1 VGPVFS
7 YFDLLLLIC
16 LGNLGIRIPF
26 FAVSER
32 AVSERRH
39 GVAQVPPY
47 QALKEAPTE
56 IRRAATLALVCSSV
70 SRAIAILTSTIIIAT
85 LPTWFPGLLAF
96 QPLPI
101 ALVVLT
107 VGCAIVGGKGSRIRE
122 RIASRDFEKAR
133 SASLSAAILGF
144 VIAGAV
150 PGILYFYLYMR
161 VGNVMIKRRPDDPK
175 TIYLLPHP
183 SEGIFLGRYIG
194 WAAAYLLILYIR
206 YTQLPTGLRG
216 ISDWLSPVLGV
227 HFNTL
232 IVAVY
237 LIFTNPLTYPPV
249 FQLWITAGLLG
260 GIIAG
265 GKVGRGFMVGL
276 AVFLSTL
283 GAMGLAALSIFR
295 GVTSGGFPNIPPP
308 PPGFSLIAAATGPV
322 ATDLLP
328 LFLQAS
334 SPTDPAFIQSV
345 ALTLARNAGLIFA
358 IVTIS
363 GRAASLIWLGGI
375 DLAKYVFVLIHGKP
389 GLKENRNIV
398 DRPVLKTAVILLML
412 LPIFAIPHIS
422 TTSPPFQAPI
432 PGPYEQR
439 LDVTLSMLGAPNM
452 SLQLTNLDLSSKGLV
467 EDNNY
472 AGANVAAF
480 IVNNNDSQAF
490 GNGQQSQMLQIISQ
504 PALVTFYSGDPK
516 TTAAESAAVEA
527 QFSQALGVPFTT
539 IFSLPMGGQGTATIY
554 APNPELSNYDALTK
568 LMALLPSQSFSN
580 LINRANIQN
589 MKYFA
594 AIGVVPITV
603 NGVQITG
610 FSFDMNV
617 QFPRQYFKGGVHQL
631 DLKTLLGFQNN
642 ILGDPAANASIVS
655 MSFQPG
661 TVLYS
666 PLFPNPVYNNAT
678 STYYLNVTSSSQP
691 DFVANFNY
699 PFAPDIVIQK
709 TSTPASG
716 PVGTT
721 HIVVVTIQNL
731 DNVTV
736 TSLNAND
743 PQTSSNY
750 AQTLQLSPN
759 GAQAI
764 QAAILTPGNSVTLSY
779 TVTTVSS
786 GVYVLSPAIA
796 SLLWTAPNGTKITY
810 TISTD
815 PTEITSLA
823 GPITQ
828 FTRTFTDFQP
838 YSYLLLIPLLL
849 TPVIETYRLV
859 KRRARRKKEK
869 EMQSF
874 YAAPP
879 PPPQQNLPKAPDTG
893 TGSNPNNPPPS

>member
-1 VGPVFS
+1 
-7 YFDLLLLIC
+7 
-16 LGNLGIRIPF
+16 
-26 FAVSER
+26 
-32 AVSERRH
+32 
-39 GVAQVPPY
+39 VAQVPPY
-47 QALKEAPTE
+47 QDLKEAPKE
-56 IRRAATLALVCSSV
+56 IRRAATVALVCNSV
-70 SRAIAILTSTIIIAT
+70 SRAIGILTSTIIIAT
-85 LPTWFPGLLAF
+85 LPTWVPGLLAY
-96 QPLPI
+96 QPIPI

-107 VGCAIVGGKGSRIRE
+107 IGCAIVGSKGSRIRE
-122 RIASRDFEKAR
+122 RIASRDYEKAR

-144 VIAGAV
+144 IIAGV
-150 PGILYFYLYMR
+150 IPGILYIYLYTR
-161 VGNVMIKRRPDDPK
+161 VGNVMVKRRPDDPK

-183 SEGIFLGRYIG
+183 SEGLFLGRYIG
-194 WAAAYLLILYIR
+194 WAAAYLLVLYIG

-249 FQLWITAGLLG
+249 LSLWITAGLLG
-260 GIIAG
+260 GIVAG

-345 ALTLARNAGLIFA
+345 ALTLARNAGLIFT

-363 GRAASLIWLGGI
+363 GRAASLIWLGSI
-375 DLAKYVFVLIHGKP
+375 DLAKYVVVLIHGKP
-389 GLKENRNIV
+389 GLKENRNVV

-422 TTSPPFQAPI
+422 TTSPPFQAAV

-439 LDVTLSMLGAPNM
+439 LDVALGMLGAPNM

-467 EDNNY
+467 QDNNY

-490 GNGQQSQMLQIISQ
+490 GNGEQSQMLQIISQ

-580 LINRANIQN
+580 LINPANIQN

-617 QFPRQYFKGGVHQL
+617 QFPRQYYKGGPHQL

-642 ILGDPAANASIVS
+642 IVGDPAANASLVS

-661 TVLYS
+661 TILYS
-666 PLFPNPVYNNAT
+666 PLFPNPFYNNAT

-716 PVGTT
+716 PVGTI

-731 DNVTV
+731 DSVTI
-736 TSLNAND
+736 TNLNASD

-750 AQTLQLSPN
+750 AQTLQISPSGTRTLPPSFLN
-759 GAQAI
+759 
-764 QAAILTPGNSVTLSY
+764 PGNSLTLSY
-779 TVTTVSS
+779 TVTTTSS
-786 GVYVLSPAIA
+786 GVYVLSPATA
-796 SLLWTAPNGTKITY
+796 TFLWTAPNGTNISY

-823 GPITQ
+823 GPLTQ

-849 TPVIETYRLV
+849 TPVVETYRLF
-859 KRRARRKKEK
+859 KRRTRRKKEK

-874 YAAPP
+874 YSAPP
-879 PPPQQNLPKAPDTG
+879 APPQLTVVKPADSS
-893 TGSNPNNPPPS
+893 TGSNTSNPPQS

>member
-1 VGPVFS
+1 
-7 YFDLLLLIC
+7 
-16 LGNLGIRIPF
+16 
-26 FAVSER
+26 
-32 AVSERRH
+32 
-39 GVAQVPPY
+39 VAQVPPY
-47 QALKEAPTE
+47 QALKEAPRE
-56 IRRAATLALVCSSV
+56 IRQAATVAHVCSSV
-70 SRAIAILTSTIIIAT
+70 SRALGILFSTIIIAT
-85 LPTWFPGLLAF
+85 LPTWFPGLLAY
-96 QPLPI
+96 QPIPI

-122 RIASRDFEKAR
+122 RIASREFETAR

-144 VIAGAV
+144 VIGGVIPGA
-150 PGILYFYLYMR
+150 LYIYLYTR
-161 VGNVMIKRRPDDPK
+161 VGNVMVKRRPDDPK

-183 SEGIFLGRYIG
+183 SEGLFLGRYVG
-194 WAAAYLLILYIR
+194 WAAAYLLVLYVG

-249 FQLWITAGLLG
+249 FTLWITAGLLG
-260 GIIAG
+260 GLIAG

-295 GVTSGGFPNIPPP
+295 GVTSGGFPSIPPP

-363 GRAASLIWLGGI
+363 GRAASLVWLGGI
-375 DLAKYVFVLIHGKP
+375 DLVKYVFVLIRGKP
-389 GLKENRNIV
+389 GLKEDRSIV
-398 DRPVLKTAVILLML
+398 DRPVLKTAVVLLML
-412 LPIFAIPHIS
+412 LPLFAIPYFS
-422 TTSPPFQAPI
+422 TTSAPFQVPV

-439 LDVTLSMLGAPNM
+439 LDVALGMLGAPNM

-467 EDNNY
+467 QDNNY

-480 IVNNNDSQAF
+480 IVDNNDSQAF
-490 GNGQQSQMLQIISQ
+490 GGGQQSQMLQIISQ
-504 PALVTFYSGDPK
+504 PALVTVYSGDPK

-527 QFSQALGVPFTT
+527 QFSQALGVSFTT

-568 LMALLPSQSFSN
+568 LMGLLPSQSFSN
-580 LINRANIQN
+580 LINPANVQN

-617 QFPRQYFKGGVHQL
+617 QFPRQYYKGGVHQL

-642 ILGDPAANASIVS
+642 IVGDPAANASLVS
-655 MSFQPG
+655 MTFQPG
-661 TVLYS
+661 TILYS
-666 PLFPNPVYNNAT
+666 PLFPNPFYNNAT

-691 DFVANFNY
+691 DFVASFNY

-736 TSLNAND
+736 SNLNITDAETS
-743 PQTSSNY
+743 PNY
-750 AQTLQLSPN
+750 AKTLQISPS
-759 GAQAI
+759 GAQAM
-764 QAAILTPGNSVTLSY
+764 QAAILTPGNSLTLSY

-786 GVYVLSPAIA
+786 GVYVLSPATVNF
-796 SLLWTAPNGTKITY
+796 LWTAPNSTRITY
-810 TISTD
+810 SVATE

-849 TPVIETYRLV
+849 TPVVETYRLV
-859 KRRARRKKEK
+859 RRRAQRKKEK

-874 YAAPP
+874 YSTPP
-879 PPPQQNLPKAPDTG
+879 PTPQPSAVKPPEST
-893 TGSNPNNPPPS
+893 TGSTDNNPPSS

>member
-1 VGPVFS
+1 
-7 YFDLLLLIC
+7 
-16 LGNLGIRIPF
+16 
-26 FAVSER
+26 
-32 AVSERRH
+32 
-39 GVAQVPPY
+39 VAQVPPY

-56 IRRAATLALVCSSV
+56 IRQAATVALVCSSV
-70 SRAIAILTSTIIIAT
+70 SRAIGILTSTIIIAT
-85 LPTWFPGLLAF
+85 LPTWFPGLLAY
-96 QPLPI
+96 QPIPI
-101 ALVVLT
+101 LLVVLT

-122 RIASRDFEKAR
+122 RIASRDYEKAR

-144 VIAGAV
+144 IIAGVV
-150 PGILYFYLYMR
+150 PGVLYFYLYMR
-161 VGNVMIKRRPDDPK
+161 VGNVMVKRRPDDPK

-194 WAAAYLLILYIR
+194 WAAAYLLILYIG

-249 FQLWITAGLLG
+249 FSLWVTAGLLG

-322 ATDLLP
+322 ANDLLP

-345 ALTLARNAGLIFA
+345 TLTLARNAGLIFA

>member
-1 VGPVFS
+1 
-7 YFDLLLLIC
+7 
-16 LGNLGIRIPF
+16 LGIRIPF

-39 GVAQVPPY
+39 SVAQVPPY

-56 IRRAATLALVCSSV
+56 IRRAATVALVCSSV
-70 SRAIAILTSTIIIAT
+70 SRAIGILTSTIIIAT
-85 LPTWFPGLLAF
+85 LPTWVPGLIAY

-107 VGCAIVGGKGSRIRE
+107 IGSAIVGGKASRIRE

-144 VIAGAV
+144 IIAGGV
-150 PGILYFYLYMR
+150 PGVLYLYLYTR
-161 VGNVMIKRRPDDPK
+161 VGNVMVKRRPDDPK

-183 SEGIFLGRYIG
+183 SEGLFLGRYIG
-194 WAAAYLLILYIR
+194 WAAAYLLILFIG

-237 LIFTNPLTYPPV
+237 LIFTNPLTYPPILE
-249 FQLWITAGLLG
+249 LWITAGLLG

-295 GVTSGGFPNIPPP
+295 GVTSGGFPSIPPP

-322 ATDLLP
+322 ATDILP

-334 SPTDPAFIQSV
+334 RPTDPAFIQSV

-363 GRAASLIWLGGI
+363 GRAASLIWLGSI

-389 GLKENRNIV
+389 DLKENRNVV
-398 DRPVLKTAVILLML
+398 DRPVLKTAVLLLML
-412 LPIFAIPHIS
+412 LPIFAMPHFAAP
-422 TTSPPFQAPI
+422 SPAVQAAI
-432 PGPYEQR
+432 PGPYQQR
-439 LDVTLSMLGAPNM
+439 LDVALGMLGAPNM

-467 EDNNY
+467 QDNNY

-480 IVNNNDSQAF
+480 IVNNNDSQAL
-490 GNGQQSQMLQIISQ
+490 GNGQQSQMLQVISQ
-504 PALVTFYSGDPK
+504 PALVTSYSGDPK

-539 IFSLPMGGQGTATIY
+539 IFSLPIGGQGTATIY
-554 APNPELSNYDALTK
+554 APNPELSNLDAMTK
-568 LMALLPSQSFSN
+568 LMGLLPSQSFSSLVN
-580 LINRANIQN
+580 PANIQN
-589 MKYFA
+589 VKYFA
-594 AIGVVPITV
+594 AIGIVPITV
-603 NGVQITG
+603 NGVKITG

-642 ILGDPAANASIVS
+642 IVGDPAANASIVS

-661 TVLYS
+661 TILYS
-666 PLFPNPVYNNAT
+666 PLCCNPLYNNAT
-678 STYYLNVTSSSQP
+678 SIYLLTVTSSSRP
-691 DFVANFNY
+691 DFIANFTY

-709 TSTPASG
+709 TSTPALG

-736 TSLNAND
+736 TSLNVND

-750 AQTLQLSPN
+750 AQTLQLSPK
-759 GAQAI
+759 GPQAM
-764 QAAILTPGNSVTLSY
+764 QAAILTPGNSLTLSY

-786 GVYVLSPAIA
+786 GVYVLSPATVNF
-796 SLLWTAPNGTKITY
+796 LWTAPNSTKINY
-810 TISTD
+810 VVATD

-849 TPVIETYRLV
+849 TPIIETYRLF
-859 KRRARRKKEK
+859 KRRAQRRKEK

-874 YAAPP
+874 YSTLPPAPQASALKP
-879 PPPQQNLPKAPDTG
+879 PDS
-893 TGSNPNNPPPS
+893 GSGSTSNNPPSS

>member
-1 VGPVFS
+1 
-7 YFDLLLLIC
+7 
-16 LGNLGIRIPF
+16 
-26 FAVSER
+26 
-32 AVSERRH
+32 
-39 GVAQVPPY
+39 VAQVPPY
-47 QALKEAPTE
+47 QALKEAPKE
-56 IRRAATLALVCSSV
+56 IRRAATVALVCSSV
-70 SRAIAILTSTIIIAT
+70 SRAIGILTSTIIIAT
-85 LPTWFPGLLAF
+85 LPTWFPGLLAY

-107 VGCAIVGGKGSRIRE
+107 IGCAIVGGKGSRIRE

-144 VIAGAV
+144 IIAGV
-150 PGILYFYLYMR
+150 IPGILYIYLYTR
-161 VGNVMIKRRPDDPK
+161 VGNVMVKRRPDDPK

-183 SEGIFLGRYIG
+183 SEGLFLGRYIG
-194 WAAAYLLILYIR
+194 WAAAYLLILYIG

-216 ISDWLSPVLGV
+216 VSDWLSPVLGV

-249 FQLWITAGLLG
+249 FQLWVTAGLLG

-295 GVTSGGFPNIPPP
+295 GVTSGGFPHIPPP

-322 ATDLLP
+322 ASDLLP

-363 GRAASLIWLGGI
+363 GRAASLMWLGSI
-375 DLAKYVFVLIHGKP
+375 DLVKYVFVLIHGKP
-389 GLKENRNIV
+389 GLKEDRSIV

-412 LPIFAIPHIS
+412 LPVFAIPHLS
-422 TTSPPFQAPI
+422 TTSPPIQAPI

-439 LDVTLSMLGAPNM
+439 LDVALGMLGTPNTT
-452 SLQLTNLDLSSKGLV
+452 LQLTNLDLSSKGLV
-467 EDNNY
+467 QDNNY

-480 IVNNNDSQAF
+480 IVNNNDSQAL

-568 LMALLPSQSFSN
+568 LMALLPSQSFSS
-580 LINRANIQN
+580 LINPANIQN
-589 MKYFA
+589 VKYFA
-594 AIGVVPITV
+594 AIGLVPITINRV
-603 NGVQITG
+603 KING
-610 FSFDMNV
+610 FSFDMNIR
-617 QFPRQYFKGGVHQL
+617 FPRQYFKGGAHQL

-642 ILGDPAANASIVS
+642 IVGDPAANVSLIS

-661 TVLYS
+661 TILY
-666 PLFPNPVYNNAT
+666 NPPSLNPYWNTTT
-678 STYYLNVTSSSQP
+678 STYYLNVASSSQP

-709 TSTPASG
+709 TSSPDLG

-721 HIVVVTIQNL
+721 HVVVVTVQNL
-731 DNVTV
+731 DNVTI
-736 TSLNAND
+736 TGLNVSDAE
-743 PQTSSNY
+743 TSSNY
-750 AQTLQLSPN
+750 AQTLQISPS
-759 GAQAI
+759 GTQAL
-764 QAAILTPGNSVTLSY
+764 QAAILAPGNSLTLSY

-786 GVYVLSPAIA
+786 GVYVLSPAVVNF
-796 SLLWTAPNGTKITY
+796 LWTAPNGTKIAY
-810 TISTD
+810 TVTTD

-859 KRRARRKKEK
+859 RRRAQRKKEK

-874 YAAPP
+874 YSAPP
-879 PPPQQNLPKAPDTG
+879 TPPQQSLPKPPDPSAGSTG
-893 TGSNPNNPPPS
+893 NNPSPSS

>member
-1 VGPVFS
+1 M
-7 YFDLLLLIC
+7 
-16 LGNLGIRIPF
+16 
-26 FAVSER
+26 
-32 AVSERRH
+32 
-39 GVAQVPPY
+39 AQVPPY
-47 QALKEAPTE
+47 QALKEAPKE
-56 IRRAATLALVCSSV
+56 VRRAATVALICSSAA
-70 SRAIAILTSTIIIAT
+70 RALAILTSTIIIAT
-85 LPTWFPGLLAF
+85 LPTWYPGLLAY

-107 VGCAIVGGKGSRIRE
+107 VGCTIVAGKGSRIRE
-122 RIASRDFEKAR
+122 RIASREFEKAR

-144 VIAGAV
+144 VIGGV
-150 PGILYFYLYMR
+150 IPGILYFYLYTR
-161 VGNVMIKRRPDDPK
+161 VGNVMVKRRPDDPK

-183 SEGIFLGRYIG
+183 SEGLFLGRYVG
-194 WAAAYLLILYIR
+194 WAAAYLLVLYIG

-249 FQLWITAGLLG
+249 LTLWITAGLLG
-260 GIIAG
+260 GLIAG

-322 ATDLLP
+322 ASDLLP

-345 ALTLARNAGLIFA
+345 TLTLARNAGLIFA

-363 GRAASLIWLGGI
+363 GRAASLVWLGSI
-375 DLAKYVFVLIHGKP
+375 DLAKYVFVLIRGKP

-398 DRPVLKTAVILLML
+398 DRPVLKTAVVLLML
-412 LPIFAIPHIS
+412 LPLFAIPHIS
-422 TTSPPFQAPI
+422 TTLPPFQAPV

-439 LDVTLSMLGAPNM
+439 LDVALGMLGAPNM
-452 SLQLTNLDLSSKGLV
+452 SLQMTNLDLSSKGLV
-467 EDNNY
+467 QDNNY

-480 IVNNNDSQAF
+480 IVDNNDSQAF
-490 GNGQQSQMLQIISQ
+490 GSGQQSQVLQIISQ
-504 PALVTFYSGDPK
+504 PALVTVYSGDPK

-554 APNPELSNYDALTK
+554 APNPELSNHDALTK
-568 LMALLPSQSFSN
+568 LMGLLPSQSFSS
-580 LINRANIQN
+580 LINPANVQN

-617 QFPRQYFKGGVHQL
+617 QFPRQYYKGGVHQL
-631 DLKTLLGFQNN
+631 DLKTLLGFPNS
-642 ILGDPAANASIVS
+642 IIGDPAANVS
-655 MSFQPG
+655 AITMSFQTG
-661 TVLYS
+661 TILYS
-666 PLFPNPVYNNAT
+666 PRCCNPLYNNAT
-678 STYYLNVTSSSQP
+678 STYYLNVTSSSRP

-709 TSTPASG
+709 ISTPASG

-736 TSLNAND
+736 SNLNITDVETS
-743 PQTSSNY
+743 PNY
-750 AQTLQLSPN
+750 AKTLQISPS
-759 GAQAI
+759 GAQAM
-764 QAAILTPGNSVTLSY
+764 QAAILTPGNSLTLSY

-786 GVYVLSPAIA
+786 GVYVLSPATVNF
-796 SLLWTAPNGTKITY
+796 LWTAPNSTKITY
-810 TISTD
+810 SVATD
-815 PTEITSLA
+815 PAEITSLA

-849 TPVIETYRLV
+849 TPIIETYRLV
-859 KRRARRKKEK
+859 RRRAQRKKEK

-874 YAAPP
+874 YSTPP
-879 PPPQQNLPKAPDTG
+879 PTQQPSAVKPPDPA
-893 TGSNPNNPPPS
+893 TGSTNNNPPSS

>member
-1 VGPVFS
+1 M
-7 YFDLLLLIC
+7 
-16 LGNLGIRIPF
+16 
-26 FAVSER
+26 
-32 AVSERRH
+32 
-39 GVAQVPPY
+39 AQVPPY

-56 IRRAATLALVCSSV
+56 IRQAATVALVCSSV
-70 SRAIAILTSTIIIAT
+70 SRAIGILTSTIIIAT

-96 QPLPI
+96 QPIPI
-101 ALVVLT
+101 LLVVLT

-122 RIASRDFEKAR
+122 RIASRDYEKAR

-144 VIAGAV
+144 IIAGVV
-150 PGILYFYLYMR
+150 PGVLYFYLYMR
-161 VGNVMIKRRPDDPK
+161 VGNVMVKRRPDDPK

-194 WAAAYLLILYIR
+194 WAAAYLLILYIG

-249 FQLWITAGLLG
+249 LSLWITAGLLG

-322 ATDLLP
+322 ASDLLP

>member
-1 VGPVFS
+1 
-7 YFDLLLLIC
+7 
-16 LGNLGIRIPF
+16 
-26 FAVSER
+26 
-32 AVSERRH
+32 
-39 GVAQVPPY
+39 VAQVPPY

-56 IRRAATLALVCSSV
+56 IRRAATFALVCSSV
-70 SRAIAILTSTIIIAT
+70 SRAIGILTSTIIIAT
-85 LPTWFPGLLAF
+85 LPTWFPGLLAY
-96 QPLPI
+96 QPIPI
-101 ALVVLT
+101 LLVVLT

-122 RIASRDFEKAR
+122 RIASRDYEKAR

-144 VIAGAV
+144 IIAGVV

-161 VGNVMIKRRPDDPK
+161 VGNVMVKRRPDDPK

-183 SEGIFLGRYIG
+183 SEGVFLGRYIG
-194 WAAAYLLILYIR
+194 WAAAYLLILYIG

-249 FQLWITAGLLG
+249 FSLWVTAGLLG

-345 ALTLARNAGLIFA
+345 ALTLARNAGLIFT

-363 GRAASLIWLGGI
+363 GRSASLIWLGGI
-375 DLAKYVFVLIHGKP
+375 DLVKYVFVLIHGKP
-389 GLKENRNIV
+389 GLKENRNVV

-439 LDVTLSMLGAPNM
+439 LDIALGMLGAPNM

-467 EDNNY
+467 QDNNY

-480 IVNNNDSQAF
+480 IVNNNDSQAL

-539 IFSLPMGGQGTATIY
+539 IFSLPMSGQGTATIY

-580 LINRANIQN
+580 LINPTNIQN

-617 QFPRQYFKGGVHQL
+617 QFPRQYYKGGTHQL
-631 DLKTLLGFQNN
+631 DLKTLLGFQSN
-642 ILGDPAANASIVS
+642 IVGDPAANASLVS

-661 TVLYS
+661 TILYS

-678 STYYLNVTSSSQP
+678 STYYLNVTSSSRP

-699 PFAPDIVIQK
+699 PFAPDIVILK

-736 TSLNAND
+736 TSLNATD
-743 PQTSSNY
+743 AQTSSNY
-750 AQTLQLSPN
+750 AQTLQLSPS
-759 GAQAI
+759 GPQAM
-764 QAAILTPGNSVTLSY
+764 QAAILTPGNSATLSY

-786 GVYVLSPAIA
+786 GVYVLSPATVNF
-796 SLLWTAPNGTKITY
+796 LWTVPNGTKITY

-815 PTEITSLA
+815 LITITSLA
-823 GPITQ
+823 GPLTQ

-849 TPVIETYRLV
+849 TPVVETYRLF

-874 YAAPP
+874 YSAPP

-893 TGSNPNNPPPS
+893 AGSNPNKPPPS

>member
-1 VGPVFS
+1 
-7 YFDLLLLIC
+7 
-16 LGNLGIRIPF
+16 
-26 FAVSER
+26 
-32 AVSERRH
+32 
-39 GVAQVPPY
+39 VAQVPPY
-47 QALKEAPTE
+47 QALKEAPKE
-56 IRRAATLALVCSSV
+56 IRQAATVALVCSSV
-70 SRAIAILTSTIIIAT
+70 SRAIGILTSTIIIAT
-85 LPTWFPGLLAF
+85 LPTWVPGLLAY
-96 QPLPI
+96 QPIPI
-101 ALVVLT
+101 LLVVLT
-107 VGCAIVGGKGSRIRE
+107 VGAAIVGGKGSRIRE
-122 RIASRDFEKAR
+122 RIASRDYEKAR

-144 VIAGAV
+144 IIAGGV
-150 PGILYFYLYMR
+150 PGVLYLYLYMR
-161 VGNVMIKRRPDDPK
+161 VGNVMVKRRPDDPQ

-183 SEGIFLGRYIG
+183 SEGLFLGRYIG
-194 WAAAYLLILYIR
+194 WAAAYLLILYIG

-249 FQLWITAGLLG
+249 FSLWITAGLLG

-322 ATDLLP
+322 ASDLLP

-389 GLKENRNIV
+389 GLKENRNV
-398 DRPVLKTAVILLML
+398 VERPVLKTAIILLML
-412 LPIFAIPHIS
+412 LPLFAIPHIS
-422 TTSPPFQAPI
+422 TPSSPFQAPVS
-432 PGPYEQR
+432 GPYEQR
-439 LDVTLSMLGAPNM
+439 LDVALGMLGAPNM

-467 EDNNY
+467 QDNNY

-480 IVNNNDSQAF
+480 IVDNNDPQAF

-504 PALVTFYSGDPK
+504 PALVTFYAGDPK

-580 LINRANIQN
+580 LINPTSIQN

-594 AIGVVPITV
+594 AIGVVPITI
-603 NGVQITG
+603 NGVKLTG

-617 QFPRQYFKGGVHQL
+617 QFPRQYYKGGVHLL
-631 DLKTLLGFQNN
+631 DLKTLLGFQNS
-642 ILGDPAANASIVS
+642 IVGDPAANASLVS

-661 TVLYS
+661 TILFS
-666 PLFPNPVYNNAT
+666 PPGPNPVYNSAT
-678 STYYLNVTSSSQP
+678 STYYLNVTSSSRP
-691 DFVANFNY
+691 DFVANFTY

-736 TSLNAND
+736 TSLNATD
-743 PQTSSNY
+743 AQTSSNY
-750 AQTLQLSPN
+750 AKTLQLSPN
-759 GAQAI
+759 GPQAMR
-764 QAAILTPGNSVTLSY
+764 ATILTPGNSATLSY

-786 GVYVLSPAIA
+786 GVYVLSPATVNF
-796 SLLWTAPNGTKITY
+796 LWTAPNGTKITY
-810 TISTD
+810 TITTD

-823 GPITQ
+823 GPLTQ

-874 YAAPP
+874 YSTPP
-879 PPPQQNLPKAPDTG
+879 PPPTLSIVKPPDPG
-893 TGSNPNNPPPS
+893 TGSNTSNPPQS

>member
-1 VGPVFS
+1 
-7 YFDLLLLIC
+7 
-16 LGNLGIRIPF
+16 
-26 FAVSER
+26 
-32 AVSERRH
+32 
-39 GVAQVPPY
+39 VAQVPPY
-47 QALKEAPTE
+47 QALKEAPIE
-56 IRRAATLALVCSSV
+56 IRRAATVAQICSSV
-70 SRAIAILTSTIIIAT
+70 SRAIGILTSTIIIAT
-85 LPTWFPGLLAF
+85 LPTWFPGLLAY

-107 VGCAIVGGKGSRIRE
+107 IGCAIVGGKGSRIRE

-144 VIAGAV
+144 IIAGGV
-150 PGILYFYLYMR
+150 PGILYLYLYTR
-161 VGNVMIKRRPDDPK
+161 VGNVMVKRRPDDPK

-183 SEGIFLGRYIG
+183 SEGVFLGRYIG
-194 WAAAYLLILYIR
+194 WAAAYLLVLYIG

-216 ISDWLSPVLGV
+216 VSDWLSPILGV

-249 FQLWITAGLLG
+249 FSLWVTAGLMG

-322 ATDLLP
+322 ASDLLP

-363 GRAASLIWLGGI
+363 GRAASLIWLGSI
-375 DLAKYVFVLIHGKP
+375 DLARYVFVLMHGKP
-389 GLKENRNIV
+389 GLKENRSIV

-412 LPIFAIPHIS
+412 LPIFAVPHFS
-422 TTSPPFQAPI
+422 STSPPFQAAV

-439 LDVTLSMLGAPNM
+439 LDVALGMLGAPNM

-467 EDNNY
+467 QDNNY

-480 IVNNNDSQAF
+480 IVNSNDSQAF
-490 GNGQQSQMLQIISQ
+490 GNGQQSQILQVISQ

-568 LMALLPSQSFSN
+568 LMALLPSQSFSS
-580 LINRANIQN
+580 LINPANIQSV
-589 MKYFA
+589 KYFA

-603 NGVQITG
+603 NGVKITG

-642 ILGDPAANASIVS
+642 IVGDPAANVSLVS

-661 TVLYS
+661 TILYS

-678 STYYLNVTSSSQP
+678 STYYLSVTSSSRP

-736 TSLNAND
+736 SSLNVND
-743 PQTSSNY
+743 AQTSSNY

-764 QAAILTPGNSVTLSY
+764 QAAILIPGNSLTLSY

-786 GVYVLSPAIA
+786 GVYVLSPAIVNF
-796 SLLWTAPNGTKITY
+796 LWTAPNGTKIAYKIT
-810 TISTD
+810 TD
-815 PTEITSLA
+815 PAEITSLA
-823 GPITQ
+823 GPLTQ

-849 TPVIETYRLV
+849 TPVIETYRLF

-874 YAAPP
+874 YSAPP
-879 PPPQQNLPKAPDTG
+879 APPQLSIVKPPDSS
-893 TGSNPNNPPPS
+893 TGSSTSNPPQS

>member
-1 VGPVFS
+1 
-7 YFDLLLLIC
+7 LA
-16 LGNLGIRIPF
+16 NLGIRIPF

-47 QALKEAPTE
+47 QALKEAPKE
-56 IRRAATLALVCSSV
+56 IRQAATVALVCSSV
-70 SRAIAILTSTIIIAT
+70 SRAIGILTSTIIIAT
-85 LPTWFPGLLAF
+85 LPTWVPGLLAL
-96 QPLPI
+96 QPIPI
-101 ALVVLT
+101 LLVVLT
-107 VGCAIVGGKGSRIRE
+107 VGAAIVGGKGSRIRE
-122 RIASRDFEKAR
+122 RIASRDYEKAR
-133 SASLSAAILGF
+133 SASLSAAIIGF
-144 VIAGAV
+144 IIAGGV
-150 PGILYFYLYMR
+150 PGVLYFYLYMR
-161 VGNVMIKRRPDDPK
+161 VGNVIVKRRPDDPK

-194 WAAAYLLILYIR
+194 WAAAYLLILYIG

-249 FQLWITAGLLG
+249 FQLWVTAGLLG

-265 GKVGRGFMVGL
+265 GKIGRGFMVGL

-322 ATDLLP
+322 ATDILP

-345 ALTLARNAGLIFA
+345 ILTLVRNAGLIFA

-363 GRAASLIWLGGI
+363 GRSASMIWQGSI
-375 DLAKYVFVLIHGKP
+375 DLVKYVFVLIHGKP
-389 GLKENRNIV
+389 GLKQDHSIV
-398 DRPVLKTAVILLML
+398 DRPVLKTAVLLLML
-412 LPIFAIPHIS
+412 LPIFAIPHPS
-422 TTSPPFQAPI
+422 MTSPLQAAV
-432 PGPYEQR
+432 PGPYQQH
-439 LDVTLSMLGAPNM
+439 LDVALGMLGAPNTT
-452 SLQLTNLDLSSKGLV
+452 LQLTNLDLSSRGLV
-467 EDNNY
+467 QDNNY

-480 IVNNNDSQAF
+480 IVNNNDSQAL

-527 QFSQALGVPFTT
+527 QFSQALGVQFTT
-539 IFSLPMGGQGTATIY
+539 IFSLPMAGQGTATIY

-568 LMALLPSQSFSN
+568 LMALLPSQSFSS
-580 LINRANIQN
+580 LINPANIQN

-594 AIGVVPITV
+594 AIGIVPITIK
-603 NGVQITG
+603 GVSING
-610 FSFDMNV
+610 FSFDLNV
-617 QFPRQYFKGGVHQL
+617 QFPRQFFKGGVHQL

-642 ILGDPAANASIVS
+642 IVGDPAANVSLVS

-661 TVLYS
+661 TILY
-666 PLFPNPVYNNAT
+666 NPPSLNPYYNSTT
-678 STYYLNVTSSSQP
+678 STYYLDVTSSSQP
-691 DFVANFNY
+691 DFVATFNY

-709 TSTPASG
+709 TSTPDTG

-721 HIVVVTIQNL
+721 HIIVVTIQNL

-736 TSLNAND
+736 TNLNIKD
-743 PQTSSNY
+743 PQTSSSY
-750 AQTLQLSPN
+750 AQTLQISPS
-759 GAQAI
+759 GTRTLQPALLA
-764 QAAILTPGNSVTLSY
+764 PGNSLTLSY
-779 TVTTVSS
+779 TVTATSS
-786 GVYVLSPAIA
+786 GVYVLSPATA
-796 SLLWTAPNGTKITY
+796 NFLWTAQIG
-810 TISTD
+810 
-815 PTEITSLA
+815 
-823 GPITQ
+823 
-828 FTRTFTDFQP
+828 
-838 YSYLLLIPLLL
+838 
-849 TPVIETYRLV
+849 
-859 KRRARRKKEK
+859 RA
-869 EMQSF
+869 
-874 YAAPP
+874 
-879 PPPQQNLPKAPDTG
+879 
-893 TGSNPNNPPPS
+893 

>member
-1 VGPVFS
+1 
-7 YFDLLLLIC
+7 
-16 LGNLGIRIPF
+16 
-26 FAVSER
+26 
-32 AVSERRH
+32 
-39 GVAQVPPY
+39 VAQVPPY

-56 IRRAATLALVCSSV
+56 IRRAATVALLCSSV
-70 SRAIAILTSTIIIAT
+70 SRAIGILTSTIIIAT
-85 LPTWFPGLLAF
+85 LPTWVPGLLAY

-107 VGCAIVGGKGSRIRE
+107 IGSAIVGGKGSRIRE

-144 VIAGAV
+144 IIAGGV
-150 PGILYFYLYMR
+150 PGILYFYLYTR
-161 VGNVMIKRRPDDPK
+161 VGNVMVKRRPDDPK

-183 SEGIFLGRYIG
+183 SEGLFLGRYIG
-194 WAAAYLLILYIR
+194 WAAAYLLILYIG
-206 YTQLPTGLRG
+206 YTQLPIGLRG
-216 ISDWLSPVLGV
+216 VSDWLSPVLGV

-237 LIFTNPLTYPPV
+237 LIFTNPLTYSPV
-249 FQLWITAGLLG
+249 LQLWITAGLLG

-295 GVTSGGFPNIPPP
+295 GVTSGAFPSIPPP

-322 ATDLLP
+322 ASDLLP

-363 GRAASLIWLGGI
+363 GRAASLIWLGSI
-375 DLAKYVFVLIHGKP
+375 DLAKYVLVLIHGKP

-412 LPIFAIPHIS
+412 LPIFAIPHFS
-422 TTSPPFQAPI
+422 TTSPPFQAPV

-439 LDVTLSMLGAPNM
+439 LDVALGMLGAPNTT
-452 SLQLTNLDLSSKGLV
+452 LQLTNLDLSSKGLIQN
-467 EDNNY
+467 NNY
-472 AGANVAAF
+472 VGANIAAF
-480 IVNNNDSQAF
+480 IVNNNDPQAL

-504 PALVTFYSGDPK
+504 PALITVYAGDPK
-516 TTAAESAAVEA
+516 TAAAESAAVEA
-527 QFSQALGVPFTT
+527 QFSQALGIQFTT
-539 IFSLPMGGQGTATIY
+539 IFSLSMGGQGTATIY
-554 APNPELSNYDALTK
+554 APNPEISNYDALTK
-568 LMALLPSQSFSN
+568 LMALLPSQSFSS
-580 LINRANIQN
+580 LINPANIQN

-594 AIGVVPITV
+594 AIGVVPITI
-603 NGVQITG
+603 NGVKFNG
-610 FSFDMNV
+610 FSFDMNI
-617 QFPRQYFKGGVHQL
+617 QFPRQYFKGGVQQL

-642 ILGDPAANASIVS
+642 IVGDPAANVSLVS

-666 PLFPNPVYNNAT
+666 PLFPNPFYNNAT
-678 STYYLNVTSSSQP
+678 STYYLNVTSSSRP
-691 DFVANFNY
+691 DFVARFNY
-699 PFAPDIVIQK
+699 PFAPNIVIQK
-709 TSTPASG
+709 TSTPSSG

-721 HIVVVTIQNL
+721 HVVVVTIQNL

-736 TSLNAND
+736 TNLNIND
-743 PQTSSNY
+743 AQTSSNY
-750 AQTLQLSPN
+750 AQTLQISPT
-759 GAQAI
+759 GAQAL
-764 QAAILTPGNSVTLSY
+764 QAAILTPGNSLTLSY
-779 TVTTVSS
+779 TVTTGSS
-786 GVYVLSPAIA
+786 GVYVLSPARVNF
-796 SLLWTAPNGTKITY
+796 LWTAPNSTKISY
-810 TISTD
+810 TINTD
-815 PTEITSLA
+815 PTEITSLM
-823 GPITQ
+823 GPVTQ

-838 YSYLLLIPLLL
+838 YSFLLLIPLLL
-849 TPVIETYRLV
+849 APVIETYRLI
-859 KRRARRKKEK
+859 KRRSQRKKEK

-874 YAAPP
+874 YSAPSP
-879 PPPQQNLPKAPDTG
+879 PSSQGLPKTPDSG
-893 TGSNPNNPPPS
+893 AGSTANNPPLPQ

>member
-1 VGPVFS
+1 
-7 YFDLLLLIC
+7 
-16 LGNLGIRIPF
+16 
-26 FAVSER
+26 
-32 AVSERRH
+32 
-39 GVAQVPPY
+39 
-47 QALKEAPTE
+47 
-56 IRRAATLALVCSSV
+56 
-70 SRAIAILTSTIIIAT
+70 
-85 LPTWFPGLLAF
+85 
-96 QPLPI
+96 
-101 ALVVLT
+101 
-107 VGCAIVGGKGSRIRE
+107 
-122 RIASRDFEKAR
+122 
-133 SASLSAAILGF
+133 
-144 VIAGAV
+144 
-150 PGILYFYLYMR
+150 
-161 VGNVMIKRRPDDPK
+161 
-175 TIYLLPHP
+175 
-183 SEGIFLGRYIG
+183 
-194 WAAAYLLILYIR
+194 
-206 YTQLPTGLRG
+206 
-216 ISDWLSPVLGV
+216 
-227 HFNTL
+227 
-232 IVAVY
+232 
-237 LIFTNPLTYPPV
+237 
-249 FQLWITAGLLG
+249 
-260 GIIAG
+260 
-265 GKVGRGFMVGL
+265 
-276 AVFLSTL
+276 
-283 GAMGLAALSIFR
+283 MGLAALSIFR

-334 SPTDPAFIQSV
+334 RPTDPAFIQSV
-345 ALTLARNAGLIFA
+345 TLTLARNAGLIFA

-363 GRAASLIWLGGI
+363 GRAASLIWLGSI
-375 DLAKYVFVLIHGKP
+375 DLVKYVFVLIHGKP

-398 DRPVLKTAVILLML
+398 DRPVLKTALILLML
-412 LPIFAIPHIS
+412 LPIFAIPHFS
-422 TTSPPFQAPI
+422 TTSPPFQAAV

-439 LDVTLSMLGAPNM
+439 LDVALGMLGAPNM

-467 EDNNY
+467 QDNNY

-480 IVNNNDSQAF
+480 IVDNNDSQAF
-490 GNGQQSQMLQIISQ
+490 GNGPQSQMLQIISQ

-554 APNPELSNYDALTK
+554 APNPELSNQDALTK
-568 LMALLPSQSFSN
+568 LMALLPSQSFSS
-580 LINRANIQN
+580 LINPATIQN
-589 MKYFA
+589 AKYFA

-603 NGVQITG
+603 NGVKISG

-617 QFPRQYFKGGVHQL
+617 QFPRQYFKGGAHQL

-642 ILGDPAANASIVS
+642 IVGDPAANVSLVS
-655 MSFQPG
+655 MSFLPG
-661 TVLYS
+661 TILY
-666 PLFPNPVYNNAT
+666 NPPSLNPYYINAT
-678 STYYLNVTSSSQP
+678 STYYLNVNSSSRP

-709 TSTPASG
+709 TSTPTSG

-736 TSLNAND
+736 TSLNVND

-764 QAAILTPGNSVTLSY
+764 KAAILTPGNSLTLSY

-786 GVYVLSPAIA
+786 GVYVLSPAIVNF
-796 SLLWTAPNGTKITY
+796 LWTAPNNTKISY
-810 TISTD
+810 TVTTD

-849 TPVIETYRLV
+849 TPVIETYRLF

-879 PPPQQNLPKAPDTG
+879 PPPQQNLPKAPDAG
-893 TGSNPNNPPPS
+893 AGSNPSNPPPA

>member
-1 VGPVFS
+1 M
-7 YFDLLLLIC
+7 
-16 LGNLGIRIPF
+16 
-26 FAVSER
+26 
-32 AVSERRH
+32 
-39 GVAQVPPY
+39 AQVPPY

-56 IRRAATLALVCSSV
+56 IRRAATFALVCSSV
-70 SRAIAILTSTIIIAT
+70 SRAIGILTSTIIIAT
-85 LPTWFPGLLAF
+85 LPTWFPGLLAY
-96 QPLPI
+96 QPIPI
-101 ALVVLT
+101 LLVVLT

-122 RIASRDFEKAR
+122 RIASRDYEKAR

-144 VIAGAV
+144 IIAGVV

-161 VGNVMIKRRPDDPK
+161 VGNVMVKRRPDDPK

-183 SEGIFLGRYIG
+183 SEGVFLGRYIG
-194 WAAAYLLILYIR
+194 WAAAYLLILYIG

-249 FQLWITAGLLG
+249 FSLWVTAGLLG

-345 ALTLARNAGLIFA
+345 ALTLARNAGLIFT

-363 GRAASLIWLGGI
+363 GRSASLIWLGGI
-375 DLAKYVFVLIHGKP
+375 DLVKYVFVLIHGKP
-389 GLKENRNIV
+389 GLKENRNVV

-439 LDVTLSMLGAPNM
+439 LDIALGMLGAPNM

-467 EDNNY
+467 QDNNY

-480 IVNNNDSQAF
+480 IVNNNDSQAL

-539 IFSLPMGGQGTATIY
+539 IFSLPMSGQGTATIY

-580 LINRANIQN
+580 LINPTNIQN

-617 QFPRQYFKGGVHQL
+617 QFPRQYYKGGTHQL
-631 DLKTLLGFQNN
+631 DLKTLLGFQSN
-642 ILGDPAANASIVS
+642 IVGDPAANASLVS

-661 TVLYS
+661 TILYS

-678 STYYLNVTSSSQP
+678 STYYLNVTSSSRP

-699 PFAPDIVIQK
+699 PFAPDIVILK

-736 TSLNAND
+736 TSLNATD
-743 PQTSSNY
+743 AQTSSNY
-750 AQTLQLSPN
+750 AQTLQLSPS
-759 GAQAI
+759 GPQAM
-764 QAAILTPGNSVTLSY
+764 QAAILTPGNSATLSY

-786 GVYVLSPAIA
+786 GVYVLSPATVNF
-796 SLLWTAPNGTKITY
+796 LWTVPNGTKITY

-815 PTEITSLA
+815 LITITSLA
-823 GPITQ
+823 GPLTQ

-849 TPVIETYRLV
+849 TPVVETYRLF

-874 YAAPP
+874 YSAPP

-893 TGSNPNNPPPS
+893 AGSNPNKPPPS